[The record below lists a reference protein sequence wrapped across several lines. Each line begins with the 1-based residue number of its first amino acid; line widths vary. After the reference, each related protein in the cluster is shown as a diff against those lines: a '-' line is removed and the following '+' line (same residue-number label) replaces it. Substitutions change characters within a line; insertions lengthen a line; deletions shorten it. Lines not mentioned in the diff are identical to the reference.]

1 MENSKVL
8 LRFTNIADPSSVITT
23 PQEQD
28 NKDIFKQK
36 ASQCGIFIES
46 PPKPEDIESH
56 LPVSNDT
63 GENKKNNSASNKQDQ
78 IKPAPIIPPSKAN
91 KRPRDEETECSE
103 RLSARTVVEK
113 NLEKVKVRDDWW
125 SVSDT
130 SNLSAAYNMSKD
142 DSQIVFD
149 NSLNDSKAGPE
160 VTTFS
165 SFPDSSVDISKV
177 LAESS
182 TNVSIDSGANCFDGS
197 VDYIEEHE
205 FLSFDVTTSPFPLT
219 ESDDNES
226 DQEFFQTQ
234 NNFSEESP
242 EDPLISIQCDP
253 DKTDLDIEAVKVNKQ
268 QDKTDLD
275 IEAVKV
281 NKQQDKTDLDIGEFK
296 VNKQQ
301 DKTDFDI
308 EAVKV
313 NKQQDKTDFDIGA
326 VKVNKQQDKTDLDI
340 GAVKVNKQ
348 QDKTDLDIGAVKV
361 NKQQDKT
368 DLDIGEFKVNNEK
381 DSADENDSKT
391 SMLFLKL
398 YKQLQQSESKK
409 GEILGLGVES
419 DETIDLLAAAI
430 VSGVIAKAA
439 IEFIDTKRF
448 ERVGIE
454 AGNSEMLQDKDSSA
468 NDNCNTNA
476 ETKVIKG
483 SSSVLVGTEN
493 NSTGISNKEN
503 SKEEGTETGN
513 SQASS
518 NSESFD
524 QENETCGRHR
534 LYSWPYSSDNESS
547 AKTEGPNDID
557 NKINEIEDFENE
569 KNTTSKLETN
579 DNVMPQGDDAMA
591 NSESEVIKQQ
601 ATEDFEKY
609 YFKQK
614 ASQHGIQIVSPL
626 KRTSRGSLSSE
637 SDTERIEHIH
647 NIRKYPD
654 KISSDVFHMS
664 RSQSESSDLHSL
676 DGSDSLVDPSDIF
689 KHKAS
694 MLGIKIQNPK
704 LTIELSAENS
714 DAELEG
720 WTSQNKGELIH
731 DFGRQ
736 HTSTPEPDGIS
747 LNPQSPEFKPGW
759 RKNILKENSQVTKNS
774 MRADAPEFNPDA
786 WNTSS
791 SDLNDSLSKIEMR
804 PDAPEFKPENS
815 IDSSKMKVTA
825 TPFEP
830 LKTAQETLTTKSKIF
845 HIPTPAPK
853 QQKFTKYIQASPD
866 TKNCSVNTRRVKTKD
881 NSMSTGSCYSR
892 DVCVN
897 TDADDQHGKESQT
910 LLAKSKRFVSKN
922 TNTDV
927 PKRRSIAVN
936 VNMSG
941 GYYGAK
947 LEEKKDDSTL
957 KNERAYT
964 LKMENDS
971 SAMKE
976 QIRLLQVRNLANT

>member
-1 MENSKVL
+1 MENSIVL
-8 LRFTNIADPSSVITT
+8 LRVTNIADPSSVMATQ
-23 PQEQD
+23 QEQD

-63 GENKKNNSASNKQDQ
+63 GENKKNNSMSNKQDQ
-78 IKPAPIIPPSKAN
+78 IKPEPIIPPSKAN
-91 KRPRDEETECSE
+91 KRPRDEETDSRE
-103 RLSARTVVEK
+103 RLPSRTVVEK
-113 NLEKVKVRDDWW
+113 NLEKVKERDDWW

-226 DQEFFQTQ
+226 DQEFFETQ

-268 QDKTDLD
+268 QDKTDFD

-296 VNKQQ
+296 VNK
-301 DKTDFDI
+301 D
-308 EAVKV
+308 
-313 NKQQDKTDFDIGA
+313 
-326 VKVNKQQDKTDLDI
+326 
-340 GAVKVNKQ
+340 
-348 QDKTDLDIGAVKV
+348 
-361 NKQQDKT
+361 
-368 DLDIGEFKVNNEK
+368 K

-391 SMLFLKL
+391 SMLFLKF

-409 GEILGLGVES
+409 GKILGLGVES
-419 DETIDLLAAAI
+419 DENIDLLAAAI

-483 SSSVLVGTEN
+483 SSSVLVATEN
-493 NSTGISNKEN
+493 NSTGTSNKEN
-503 SKEEGTETGN
+503 SNDEGTETGN
-513 SQASS
+513 PQASS

-547 AKTEGPNDID
+547 AKTEGTNDID
-557 NKINEIEDFENE
+557 NKINEIKDFENE
-569 KNTTSKLETN
+569 KDTTSKDEMN
-579 DNVMPQGDDAMA
+579 NNVMPQGDDAIT

-601 ATEDFEKY
+601 TTEDFEKY

-637 SDTERIEHIH
+637 SDTERIEHMH

-654 KISSDVFHMS
+654 KISSDIFHMS

-676 DGSDSLVDPSDIF
+676 DGSDSQVDPSDIF

-704 LTIELSAENS
+704 RTIELSAENS

-720 WTSQNKGELIH
+720 WTSQNKGELVH

-747 LNPQSPEFKPGW
+747 LNPQSPEFRPGW
-759 RKNILKENSQVTKNS
+759 RKNILKENSQITKNS
-774 MRADAPEFNPDA
+774 MRADAPEFNPDS

-830 LKTAQETLTTKSKIF
+830 LKTATEALTTKSKIF

-853 QQKFTKYIQASPD
+853 QQKFTKCIQASPD

-897 TDADDQHGKESQT
+897 TDADDQHGRESQT
-910 LLAKSKRFVSKN
+910 LLAKSKRFVSRN

-964 LKMENDS
+964 LKIENDS

-976 QIRLLQVRNLANT
+976 QIRLLQVRNLANA

>member
-1 MENSKVL
+1 MENSKIL
-8 LRFTNIADPSSVITT
+8 LRVTNISDPSSVTT
-23 PQEQD
+23 TQQEQD

-63 GENKKNNSASNKQDQ
+63 GKNKKNNSMSNKQDQ

-91 KRPRDEETECSE
+91 KRPRDEETECGE
-103 RLSARTVVEK
+103 GLSARTVVEK

-130 SNLSAAYNMSKD
+130 SNLSAAYDMSKD

-182 TNVSIDSGANCFDGS
+182 TNVSIDSGANCLDGS

-205 FLSFDVTTSPFPLT
+205 FLSFDVTFSPFPLI

-234 NNFSEESP
+234 NDFSEESP

-253 DKTDLDIEAVKVNKQ
+253 DKTD
-268 QDKTDLD
+268 
-275 IEAVKV
+275 
-281 NKQQDKTDLDIGEFK
+281 
-296 VNKQQ
+296 
-301 DKTDFDI
+301 FDI

-313 NKQQDKTDFDIGA
+313 NKQQDKTDIDIEA
-326 VKVNKQQDKTDLDI
+326 VKVNKQQDKTDFHI
-340 GAVKVNKQ
+340 EAVKVNKQ
-348 QDKTDLDIGAVKV
+348 QDKTDIDIEAVKV
-361 NKQQDKT
+361 NQQQDKT
-368 DLDIGEFKVNNEK
+368 DLDIGEFKVNNER
-381 DSADENDSKT
+381 DSADERDSKT
-391 SMLFLKL
+391 SMLFLKF
-398 YKQLQQSESKK
+398 YKQWQQSESKK
-409 GEILGLGVES
+409 GKILGLGVES
-419 DETIDLLAAAI
+419 DENIDLLAAAI

-439 IEFIDTKRF
+439 IEFIDTNRF

-483 SSSVLVGTEN
+483 SSSVLVATEN
-493 NSTGISNKEN
+493 NSTGINNKEN
-503 SKEEGTETGN
+503 SNDEGTETGN
-513 SQASS
+513 PQASS

-547 AKTEGPNDID
+547 AKTEGTNDID
-557 NKINEIEDFENE
+557 TKINEIKDFESE
-569 KNTTSKLETN
+569 KDTTSKDEMN
-579 DNVMPQGDDAMA
+579 NNVMPQGDDAIT

-637 SDTERIEHIH
+637 SDTERIEHMH

-676 DGSDSLVDPSDIF
+676 DGSDSQVDPSDIF

-704 LTIELSAENS
+704 RTIELSAENS

-720 WTSQNKGELIH
+720 WTSHNKGELIH
-731 DFGRQ
+731 DFDRQ

-759 RKNILKENSQVTKNS
+759 RKNIINSQVTKTS
-774 MRADAPEFNPDA
+774 MRADAPEFNPEA

-804 PDAPEFKPENS
+804 PEAPEFKPDIS
-815 IDSSKMKVTA
+815 VDSSKMKVTA

-830 LKTAQETLTTKSKIF
+830 LKTAQETLTAKSKVF

-853 QQKFTKYIQASPD
+853 QQKFTKCIQASPD

-897 TDADDQHGKESQT
+897 TDADDPHGRESQT

-947 LEEKKDDSTL
+947 LEEKKDDSAL
-957 KNERAYT
+957 KNERAHT

-971 SAMKE
+971 SARKE
-976 QIRLLQVRNLANT
+976 QIRLLQVRNLANA